1 MMRIKNNFPISPPQG
16 GRNSQRLMVSSE
28 GDFYKMHLI
37 IVYNL
42 FGETKHLLRSWIL
55 SSSHHQPRGRREIY
69 LTSYPTWLILSLC
82 ALRCTSAQHCVI
94 YFESAE
100 KVSETRAGAFSS
112 HSLRLRPKHD
122 WLNHSMNC
130 AIARERERKSTF
142 AWLSNI
148 IAELLLIS
156 ALYQSPS
163 VHFFTPTCAQHII
176 NIRAGVSLAFR
187 SSQSATFEAKR

>member
-1 MMRIKNNFPISPPQG
+1 MIRIKNNFPISPPQG

-82 ALRCTSAQHCVI
+82 ALRCTSVQHCVI
-94 YFESAE
+94 YFESAQ

-130 AIARERERKSTF
+130 TRARKEVNICMIKQHYCGAAFNFCTLSIAQRS
-142 AWLSNI
+142 
-148 IAELLLIS
+148 
-156 ALYQSPS
+156 
-163 VHFFTPTCAQHII
+163 FFHSHM
-176 NIRAGVSLAFR
+176 RA
-187 SSQSATFEAKR
+187 TYN